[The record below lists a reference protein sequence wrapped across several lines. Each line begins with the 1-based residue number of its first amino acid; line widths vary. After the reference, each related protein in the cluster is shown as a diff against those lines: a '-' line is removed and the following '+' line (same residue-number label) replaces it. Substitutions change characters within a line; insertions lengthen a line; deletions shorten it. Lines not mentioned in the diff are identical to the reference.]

1 MQAEQ
6 IVRNLLL
13 ACNTVTERVGNRI
26 YVGTI
31 PAGAAFPAI
40 VITLRETTNEAVL
53 DSPALYRR
61 SVVSVEAIAT
71 RPQLDELAQ
80 LISNCLLSTA
90 AIDAGVWETAAA
102 RIESYDVERD
112 LFVAHLDYIVF
123 HQGVS

>member
-13 ACNTVTERVGNRI
+13 NCDAITERVGNRI
-26 YVGTI
+26 YAGMI

-80 LISNCLLSTA
+80 LISNWC
-90 AIDAGVWETAAA
+90 
-102 RIESYDVERD
+102 
-112 LFVAHLDYIVF
+112 
-123 HQGVS
+123 